1 MLFGG
6 KNPNLYSV
14 DFIGKSMWC
23 PEQKMEK
30 LMETEDPPMDPFCAE
45 LSENR
50 GKQLRVTNAE
60 ER

>member
-1 MLFGG
+1 
-6 KNPNLYSV
+6 
-14 DFIGKSMWC
+14 MWC

-50 GKQLRVTNAE
+50 GKQLWVTNAE